1 MPSNKIWLR
10 AETKPAEARSAL
22 TPTTCKALIDAGYE
36 VTVERSTQ
44 RIFDDEEFAKVGA
57 PLVEEGSWVKDAPK
71 DAYVLGL
78 KELPEDDFP
87 LEHVHI
93 SFAHCYK
100 QQGGWEKVLSRWP
113 RGGGVL
119 LDLEF
124 LQDESGRRVAAF
136 GWSAGYAGSALAVKN
151 WAWQLTHPEG
161 EPLHG
166 EEPYAN
172 QDLLIKSVKESLEAG
187 KKQSGR
193 SPKVLVIGAL
203 GRCGNGAVQ
212 LAKDVGIPES
222 DIIQWDMAETK
233 KGGPFK
239 EIIEDADIFV
249 NCIYLSS
256 PIPPFVTPESLATPN
271 RRLSVICDVS
281 ADTTN
286 PHNPIPVYNI
296 TTTFDKPTV
305 PVTLPAG
312 TQGPPL
318 SVISIDHL
326 PSLLPRESSEQFS
339 QALLPSL
346 LQLKDRENARVWK
359 QAEDLF
365 QEKVATL
372 PESFRAQL
380 TISIPLELP
389 RSETAMQEKSTTV
402 AAYAAGASLAAV
414 ALFYVFGPNYTIDG
428 DESSDSGR
436 KKSIVGLSNPAN
448 DCFINSVLQ
457 ALAGLGELRV
467 YLIREL
473 HRRELDGLEIYSLLP
488 PLDEIPRDGKPDKI
502 RELQQGTIT
511 RALKEMLDRLNERP
525 IYKKTISARPFI
537 QSLEYAYRTRISR
550 SQQDAQEF
558 LQIVAERLC
567 DEYHAG
573 VKARLRAKGIG
584 EPNQVADSDNELPAK
599 SPTDIEVRIDDGSPN
614 GLPAI
619 IDTKL
624 KEIENEHSF
633 PFEGKLESQIECQFC
648 HYKYKPNQTSF
659 VNLTLQVP
667 QKSSTTLSACFDGL
681 LKTEYIDDFK
691 CDRCRLQHA
700 LDIKKHD
707 LTRARSGEEGRTLE
721 VEIERIQTAI
731 STDPEGSL
739 EGVSLPPSELAPKRK
754 IARHMR
760 IVAFPKI
767 IAIHLSRSIFDQSSS
782 SKNAAKVSFP
792 ERLPLGGILSQKWY
806 RLLAIVSHK
815 GSHNSG
821 HYESFRRNH
830 LYAPFSTPDAF
841 SSYAQSRATS
851 ENPSEAPSP
860 RLGARQS
867 SGREPSALSIS
878 TPSEPPSHSSQSSPA
893 PSRSTSSKES
903 KASSQSNAPL
913 SPTTRPTTSSSRLSF
928 QSNRSRSTTSK
939 PNLSPVSDPLS
950 PANDGGRWSKT
961 FSRTSLTSD
970 QGTQPTT
977 HTAETSVA
985 SSFRHRRR
993 RKQNDRW
1000 WRISDEKVKECK
1012 TSDVLGMQ
1020 KEVYLLFYELE
1031 RPNTSA

>member
-1 MPSNKIWLR
+1 MGSNKIWLR

-36 VTVERSTQ
+36 VTIERSTQ

-71 DAYVLGL
+71 DAYILGL

-100 QQGGWEKVLSRWP
+100 EQGGWEKVLSRWP

-124 LQDESGRRVAAF
+124 LTDDVGRRVAAF
-136 GWSAGYAGSALAVKN
+136 GWSAGYAGAALAVKN

-161 EPLHG
+161 EPLTG
-166 EEPYAN
+166 ETPYAN
-172 QDLLIKSVKESLEAG
+172 QDLLIQSVKESLEAG
-187 KKQSGR
+187 KKRSGK
-193 SPKVLVIGAL
+193 SPRILVIGAL

-239 EIIEDADIFV
+239 EIVEDADIFV

-256 PIPPFVTPESLATPN
+256 KIPHCKFIKPSNDKKKLTGIVVNVESLSTPN
-271 RRLSVICDVS
+271 RRL
-281 ADTTN
+281 TN
-286 PHNPIPVYNI
+286 PNNPIPVYDI

-305 PVTLPAG
+305 PVTLPEGNQA
-312 TQGPPL
+312 TPL

-326 PSLLPRESSEQFS
+326 PSLLPRESSEMFS
-339 QALLPSL
+339 QALMPSL

-365 QEKVATL
+365 NEK
-372 PESFRAQL
+372 
-380 TISIPLELP
+380 
-389 RSETAMQEKSTTV
+389 EKPTTV

-428 DESSDSGR
+428 EELGRSG

-457 ALAGLGELRV
+457 ALAGLGDLRL

-473 HRRELDGLEIYSLLP
+473 HRRELDGPEIYNTLPEPDELLR
-488 PLDEIPRDGKPDKI
+488 EKRPDRV

-525 IYKKTISARPFI
+525 IYKKTITARGFI
-537 QSLEYAYRTRISR
+537 QALEFAYRTRISR
-550 SQQDAQEF
+550 NQQDAQEF
-558 LQIVAERLC
+558 LQIVTERLS

-573 VKARLRAKGIG
+573 VRARQRAEISL
-584 EPNQVADSDNELPAK
+584 EPTPEQGDDAK
-599 SPTDIEVRIDDGSPN
+599 SEIEVRIDDGTEN

-624 KEIENEHSF
+624 KEIDNEYGF
-633 PFEGKLESQIECQFC
+633 PFEGKMESQIECQFC
-648 HYKYKPNQTSF
+648 QYKYKPNQTSF

-667 QKSSTTLSACFDGL
+667 QKSSTTLNACFDGL
-681 LKTEYIDDFK
+681 LKTEYIEDFR
-691 CDRCRLQHA
+691 CDKCRLLHA
-700 LDIKKHD
+700 AEVKSIEVA
-707 LTRARSGEEGRTLE
+707 RARSEEDRQTLQTE
-721 VEIERIQTAI
+721 LEKIQIALT
-731 STDPEGSL
+731 SDPECAL
-739 EGVSLPPSELAPKRK
+739 EGVALPPPEQAPKRR

-760 IVAFPKI
+760 ITVFPKI
-767 IAIHLSRSIFDQSSS
+767 IAIHLSRSIFDHSSS
-782 SKNAAKVSFP
+782 SKNAAKVAFP
-792 ERLPLGGILSQKWY
+792 ERLPLGGILSQKWFK
-806 RLLAIVSHK
+806 LLAIVCHK

-830 LYAPFSTPDAF
+830 LYPPFSTPSVF

-851 ENPSEAPSP
+851 ENPSRVQSP
-860 RLGARQS
+860 RIPPRS
-867 SGREPSALSIS
+867 SGSGTVDTDPPALNIS
-878 TPSEPPSHSSQSSPA
+878 TPGSTSSQSPSSLSPSEPSRPLSTTDLRPGTAPA
-893 PSRSTSSKES
+893 PTQPANTTS
-903 KASSQSNAPL
+903 ASNPS
-913 SPTTRPTTSSSRLSF
+913 RPTTSTSSSRVSF
-928 QSNRSRSTTSK
+928 QSTHSSTKQTLSPISATARGSSLDTARLSSPASRASLAER
-939 PNLSPVSDPLS
+939 NLSATGSASATDTEAAPGS
-950 PANDGGRWSKT
+950 
-961 FSRTSLTSD
+961 
-970 QGTQPTT
+970 GT
-977 HTAETSVA
+977 A
-985 SSFRHRRR
+985 SSMKAKLR
-993 RKQNDRW
+993 RKKKPVDRW
-1000 WRISDEKVKECK
+1000 WRISDEKIKECK
-1012 TSDVLGMQ
+1012 TGDVLGMQ
-1020 KEVYLLFYELE
+1020 KEVYLLFYEME
-1031 RPNTSA
+1031 KVVP

>member
-1 MPSNKIWLR
+1 MSSNKIWLR

-22 TPTTCKALIDAGYE
+22 TPTTCKALMDAGYE

-44 RIFDDEEFAKVGA
+44 RIFDDEDFAKIGA

-78 KELPEDDFP
+78 KELPEEEFP

-100 QQGGWEKVLSRWP
+100 QQGGWEKVLARWP
-113 RGGGVL
+113 RGGGTL

-124 LQDESGRRVAAF
+124 LTDDVGRRVAAF
-136 GWSAGYAGSALAVKN
+136 GWSAGYAGSALAIKN

-161 EPLHG
+161 VPLPG
-166 EEPYAN
+166 ETPYAN
-172 QDLLIKSVKESLEAG
+172 QDLLVESVKESLEAG

-222 DIIQWDMAETK
+222 DIVQWDIAETK
-233 KGGPFK
+233 KGGPFR
-239 EIIEDADIFV
+239 EIVEDVDILI
-249 NCIYLSS
+249 NCIYLASK
-256 PIPPFVTPESLATPN
+256 IPPFVTPETLTSPN

-286 PHNPIPVYNI
+286 PNNPLPVYSI

-305 PVTLPAG
+305 PVTLSSGSQVAG
-312 TQGPPL
+312 L

-326 PSLLPRESSEQFS
+326 PSLLPRESSEMFS

-365 QEKVATL
+365 NEKVATNIRAYQDNGSNSSPPAASSTTRSL
-372 PESFRAQL
+372 PLRLSRL
-380 TISIPLELP
+380 
-389 RSETAMQEKSTTV
+389 MQEKSTTV
-402 AAYAAGASLAAV
+402 AAYAAGASLAAI

-428 DESSDSGR
+428 DDSNDSIR
-436 KKSIVGLSNPAN
+436 KKNIVGLSNPAN

-457 ALAGLGELRV
+457 ALAGLGDLRV

-473 HRRELDGLEIYSLLP
+473 HRRELDGPDIYNVLP
-488 PLDEIPRDGKPDKI
+488 APDEMPRGGNADRI

-537 QSLEYAYRTRISR
+537 HALEYAYRTRISR
-550 SQQDAQEF
+550 NQQDAQEF

-573 VKARLRAKGIG
+573 VKARQRAKGLI
-584 EPNQVADSDNELPAK
+584 EPFPSPGAAETSDEVAPRSPAEV
-599 SPTDIEVRIDDGSPN
+599 EVRIDDGSEN

-619 IDTKL
+619 IDNKL
-624 KEIENEHSF
+624 KEIDHEYSF
-633 PFEGKLESQIECQFC
+633 PFEGKLESQIECTFC
-648 HYKYKPNQTSF
+648 HYQYKPNQTSF

-667 QKSSTTLSACFDGL
+667 QKSSTSLSACFDGL
-681 LKTEYIDDFK
+681 LKTEYIEDFK
-691 CDRCRLQHA
+691 CDKCRLQHA
-700 LDIKKHD
+700 LEVK
-707 LTRARSGEEGRTLE
+707 TQEMRRVRTTEDKSRLE
-721 VEIERIQTAI
+721 MEIERIQTAI
-731 STDPEGSL
+731 ATDPEGAL
-739 EGVSLPPSELAPKRK
+739 EGVTLPPSELAPRRK

-760 IVAFPKI
+760 ITAFPKI
-767 IAIHLSRSIFDQSSS
+767 IAIHLSRSIFDHSSS
-782 SKNAAKVSFP
+782 TKNAAKVSFP
-792 ERLPLGGILSQKWY
+792 ERLPLGGILNREWF
-806 RLLAIVSHK
+806 RLLAIVCHK
-815 GSHNSG
+815 GSHHSG

-830 LYAPFSTPDAF
+830 LYPPFSTPDAF
-841 SSYAQSRATS
+841 SSYSQSRVAS

-860 RLGARQS
+860 QLKAQNPSDG
-867 SGREPSALSIS
+867 EPSSLDIS
-878 TPSEPPSHSSQSSPA
+878 TSNASPTRSSQLQPPPSPTPRPTSSP
-893 PSRSTSSKES
+893 RV
-903 KASSQSNAPL
+903 
-913 SPTTRPTTSSSRLSF
+913 SF
-928 QSNRSRSTTSK
+928 QSNRSKSSTSK
-939 PNLSPVSDPLS
+939 QTLSPVSDPHS
-950 PANDGGRWSKT
+950 PSSEGGRWSKS
-961 FSRTSLTSD
+961 FSRASFTSD
-970 QGTQPTT
+970 RSTP
-977 HTAETSVA
+977 ATSVEA
-985 SSFRHRRR
+985 SIGPAARLRRR
-993 RKQNDRW
+993 RKPIDRW
-1000 WRISDEKVKECK
+1000 WRVSDEKVKECK

-1020 KEVYLLFYELE
+1020 REVYLLFYELDK
-1031 RPNTSA
+1031 PSPDV

>member
-1 MPSNKIWLR
+1 MSPNKIWLR

-22 TPTTCKALIDAGYE
+22 TPTTCKALIDAGYD

-71 DAYVLGL
+71 DAYILGL
-78 KELPEDDFP
+78 KELPEDEFP

-113 RGGGVL
+113 RGGGTL

-124 LQDESGRRVAAF
+124 LTDDVGRRVAAF

-161 EPLHG
+161 EPLPA
-166 EEPYAN
+166 EAPYAN
-172 QDLLIKSVKESLEAG
+172 QDRLIESVKQSLEAG

-193 SPKVLVIGAL
+193 SPKILVIGAL
-203 GRCGNGAVQ
+203 GRCGSGAVD
-212 LAKDVGIPES
+212 LAKDVGIPDS
-222 DIIQWDMAETK
+222 DIIRWDIEETK

-239 EIIEDADIFV
+239 EIVEDADIFV
-249 NCIYLSS
+249 NCIYLAT
-256 PIPPFVTPESLATPN
+256 PIPPFVTPETLTSPT

-305 PVTLPAG
+305 PVTLSGGNQIAG
-312 TQGPPL
+312 L

-326 PSLLPRESSEQFS
+326 PSLLPRESSEMFS

-346 LQLKDRENARVWK
+346 LQLKDRQNARVWK

-365 QEKVATL
+365 NEKVATL
-372 PESFRAQL
+372 PDLPSQHLYRQSTRSL
-380 TISIPLELP
+380 PLRLS
-389 RSETAMQEKSTTV
+389 RLMQEKSTTV
-402 AAYAAGASLAAV
+402 AAYAAGASLAAI

-428 DESSDSGR
+428 DESLDSAR
-436 KKSIVGLSNPAN
+436 KKNIVGLSNPAN

-457 ALAGLGELRV
+457 ALAGLGDLRV

-473 HRRELDGLEIYSLLP
+473 HRRELDGPEIYNILP
-488 PLDEIPRDGKPDKI
+488 SAEEMPRDGKPDRI
-502 RELQQGTIT
+502 RELQLGTIT

-550 SQQDAQEF
+550 NQQDAQEF

-573 VKARLRAKGIG
+573 VKARQRAKGMIG
-584 EPNQVADSDNELPAK
+584 PSPGLEIVEPGDVSSPK
-599 SPTDIEVRIDDGSPN
+599 SPAEVEVRIDDGSET

-619 IDTKL
+619 IDNKL
-624 KEIENEHSF
+624 REIDHEHSF
-633 PFEGKLESQIECQFC
+633 PFEGQLESQIECLFC
-648 HYKYKPNQTSF
+648 HYQYKPNQTSF

-681 LKTEYIDDFK
+681 LKTEYIEDFK
-691 CDRCRLQHA
+691 CDKCRLQHA
-700 LDIKKHD
+700 LELKIQELHR
-707 LTRARSGEEGRTLE
+707 TRTKDDRKQLE
-721 VEIERIQTAI
+721 AEIERIQTALA
-731 STDPEGSL
+731 TDPEGVL
-739 EGVSLPPSELAPKRK
+739 EGVALPPSELAPKRR

-760 IVAFPKI
+760 ITTFPKI
-767 IAIHLSRSIFDQSSS
+767 VAIHLSRSIFDHSSS
-782 SKNAAKVSFP
+782 TKNAAKVSFP
-792 ERLPLGGILSQKWY
+792 ERLPLGGILSREWF
-806 RLLAIVSHK
+806 RLLAIVCHK
-815 GSHNSG
+815 GSHHSG

-830 LYAPFSTPDAF
+830 LYPPFSTPDAF
-841 SSYAQSRATS
+841 SSYAQSRAAS

-860 RLGARQS
+860 QLRARNS
-867 SGREPSALSIS
+867 SDTEPASLNIS
-878 TPSEPPSHSSQSSPA
+878 TSIASPTRSSQLQPPPSPTPRPTSSP
-893 PSRSTSSKES
+893 RV
-903 KASSQSNAPL
+903 
-913 SPTTRPTTSSSRLSF
+913 SF
-928 QSNRSRSTTSK
+928 QSTRTKSSTSK
-939 PNLSPVSDPLS
+939 QNLSPVSDPHS
-950 PANDGGRWSKT
+950 PSSTEGGRWSKSI
-961 FSRTSLTSD
+961 SRASFTSD
-970 QGTQPTT
+970 RSTP
-977 HTAETSVA
+977 ATSVEA
-985 SSFRHRRR
+985 STGSKTRLHRRR
-993 RKQNDRW
+993 KPNDRW
-1000 WRISDEKVKECK
+1000 WRVSDEKVKECK

-1020 KEVYLLFYELE
+1020 REVYLLFYEIE
-1031 RPNTSA
+1031 KPTPGV

>member
-1 MPSNKIWLR
+1 MGSNKIWLR

-44 RIFDDEEFAKVGA
+44 RIFDGKTFPMDSELMFGVVGA

-71 DAYVLGL
+71 DAYILGL
-78 KELPEDDFP
+78 KELPEDEFP

-100 QQGGWEKVLSRWP
+100 EQAGWEKVLSRWP

-124 LQDESGRRVAAF
+124 LTDDAGRRVAAF
-136 GWSAGYAGSALAVKN
+136 GFSAGYAGAALAVKN

-161 EPLHG
+161 EPLAG
-166 EEPYAN
+166 EKPYAN
-172 QDLLIKSVKESLEAG
+172 QDLLIQSVKESLQAG
-187 KKQSGR
+187 QKQSGK
-193 SPKVLVIGAL
+193 SPKILVIGAL
-203 GRCGNGAVQ
+203 GRCGKGAVQ

-222 DIIQWDMAETK
+222 DIIQWDMEETK

-239 EIIEDADIFV
+239 EIVEDADIFV

-256 PIPPFVTPESLATPN
+256 KIPHFVNVESLSTPN

-286 PHNPIPVYNI
+286 PNNPIPVYNI

-305 PVTLPAG
+305 PVTLPTG
-312 TQGPPL
+312 TQGTPL

-326 PSLLPRESSEQFS
+326 PSLLPRESSEMFS
-339 QALLPSL
+339 QALMPSL

-365 QEKVATL
+365 NQKER
-372 PESFRAQL
+372 P
-380 TISIPLELP
+380 
-389 RSETAMQEKSTTV
+389 TTV

-428 DESSDSGR
+428 DEAGGNR

-457 ALAGLGELRV
+457 ALAGLGDLRL

-473 HRRELDGLEIYSLLP
+473 HRRELDGPEIYNQLP
-488 PLDEIPRDGKPDKI
+488 EPEEADQLREKRPDRI

-525 IYKKTISARPFI
+525 IYKKTISARAFI
-537 QSLEYAYRTRISR
+537 QALECAYRTRISR
-550 SQQDAQEF
+550 NQQDAQEF
-558 LQIVAERLC
+558 LQIVAERLS

-573 VKARLRAKGIG
+573 VKARQRAEKLV
-584 EPNQVADSDNELPAK
+584 ECNPYQESEEAPSE
-599 SPTDIEVRIDDGSPN
+599 IEVRVDDGTEN

-624 KEIENEHSF
+624 KEIDNEYGF
-633 PFEGKLESQIECQFC
+633 PFEGKMESQIECQFC

-667 QKSSTTLSACFDGL
+667 QRSSTTLNTCFDGL
-681 LKTEYIDDFK
+681 LKTEYIDDFR
-691 CDRCRLQHA
+691 CDKCRLLHAIEVKSNALVKAGSATDKQRLEAEIEKIQVALSNDPESA
-700 LDIKKHD
+700 LD
-707 LTRARSGEEGRTLE
+707 
-721 VEIERIQTAI
+721 
-731 STDPEGSL
+731 
-739 EGVSLPPSELAPKRK
+739 GVTLPPAELAPKRR

-760 IVAFPKI
+760 ITVFPKI
-767 IAIHLSRSIFDQSSS
+767 IAIHLSRSMFDRSGST
-782 SKNAAKVSFP
+782 KNAAKVAFP
-792 ERLPLGGILSQKWY
+792 ERLPLGGILKQKWFK
-806 RLLAIVSHK
+806 LLAIVCHK

-830 LYAPFSTPDAF
+830 LYPPYSTPSVF
-841 SSYAQSRATS
+841 SSYAQSRAAS
-851 ENPSEAPSP
+851 ENPSRVASP
-860 RLGARQS
+860 RLPASS
-867 SGREPSALSIS
+867 SGTEPPALNIS
-878 TPSEPPSHSSQSSPA
+878 TPASASTNSPSSLSPESPSRPPSATDVKSP
-893 PSRSTSSKES
+893 
-903 KASSQSNAPL
+903 
-913 SPTTRPTTSSSRLSF
+913 RPTTSSSRVSF
-928 QSNRSRSTTSK
+928 QSTHSSTKQNMSPTSAPRASSSLDTARLSSPASRSSLAERNASATDTEGSA
-939 PNLSPVSDPLS
+939 S
-950 PANDGGRWSKT
+950 AN
-961 FSRTSLTSD
+961 
-970 QGTQPTT
+970 
-977 HTAETSVA
+977 VA
-985 SSFRHRRR
+985 SRLRRR
-993 RKQNDRW
+993 RKPADRW
-1000 WRISDEKVKECK
+1000 WRISDEKIKECK
-1012 TSDVLGMQ
+1012 TSDVLSMQ
-1020 KEVYLLFYELE
+1020 KEVYLLFYEME
-1031 RPNTSA
+1031 KVVS

>member
-1 MPSNKIWLR
+1 MGSNKIWLR

-36 VTVERSTQ
+36 VTIERSSQ
-44 RIFDDEEFAKVGA
+44 SIFDDEEFAKVGA

-78 KELPEDDFP
+78 KELPEEEFP

-100 QQGGWEKVLSRWP
+100 EQAGWEKVLARWP
-113 RGGGVL
+113 RGGGTL

-124 LQDESGRRVAAF
+124 LTDDVGRRVAAF
-136 GWSAGYAGSALAVKN
+136 GFSAGYAGAALAVKN

-161 EPLHG
+161 EPLPG
-166 EEPYAN
+166 ETPYAN
-172 QDLLIKSVKESLEAG
+172 QQLLIESVKESLTAG
-187 KKQSGR
+187 QKQSGKTPR
-193 SPKVLVIGAL
+193 ILVIGAL
-203 GRCGNGAVQ
+203 GRCGRGAVQ

-222 DIIQWDMAETK
+222 DITQWDMEETK

-239 EIIEDADIFV
+239 EIVEDSDIFV
-249 NCIYLSS
+249 NCIYLTSKL
-256 PIPPFVTPESLATPN
+256 PGDFVNVESLSTPN

-286 PHNPIPVYNI
+286 PNNPIPVYNI

-312 TQGPPL
+312 AQGTPL

-326 PSLLPRESSEQFS
+326 PSLLPRESSEMFS
-339 QALLPSL
+339 EALLPSL
-346 LQLKDRENARVWK
+346 LQLKDRENSRVWK

-365 QEKVATL
+365 KEK
-372 PESFRAQL
+372 
-380 TISIPLELP
+380 
-389 RSETAMQEKSTTV
+389 EKSTTV

-428 DESSDSGR
+428 DELGGNR

-457 ALAGLGELRV
+457 ALAGLGDLRL

-473 HRRELDGLEIYSLLP
+473 HRRELDGPEIYNQLP
-488 PLDEIPRDGKPDKI
+488 DPDEQLREKRPDRV
-502 RELQQGTIT
+502 RELQQGTVT

-525 IYKKTISARPFI
+525 IYKKTITARGFI
-537 QSLEYAYRTRISR
+537 QALEFAYRTRISR
-550 SQQDAQEF
+550 NQQDAQEF
-558 LQIVAERLC
+558 LQIVAERLS

-573 VKARLRAKGIG
+573 VKARQRAQKALDYSA
-584 EPNQVADSDNELPAK
+584 EDE
-599 SPTDIEVRIDDGSPN
+599 SPTEIEVRVDDGTEN

-624 KEIENEHSF
+624 KEIDNEYGF
-633 PFEGKLESQIECQFC
+633 PFEGKMESQIECQFC
-648 HYKYKPNQTSF
+648 RYKYKPNQTSF

-681 LKTEYIDDFK
+681 LKTEYIDDFR
-691 CDRCRLQHA
+691 CDKCRLEHA
-700 LDIKKHD
+700 VEVKMKD
-707 LTRARSGEEGRTLE
+707 LSRTRSTEEKISLE
-721 VEIERIQTAI
+721 MEIDKIQTALA
-731 STDPEGSL
+731 TDPEAAL
-739 EGVSLPPSELAPKRK
+739 DGVTLPPAEHAPKRR

-760 IVAFPKI
+760 ITVFPKI
-767 IAIHLSRSIFDQSSS
+767 IAVHLSRSIFDRSSS
-782 SKNAAKVSFP
+782 TKNAAKVSFP
-792 ERLPLGGILSQKWY
+792 ERLPLGGILNQKFFK
-806 RLLAIVSHK
+806 LLAIVCHK

-830 LYAPFSTPDAF
+830 LYPPFSTPDVF

-851 ENPSEAPSP
+851 ENPSRVQSP
-860 RLGARQS
+860 RLPARNGAD
-867 SGREPSALSIS
+867 PDLPALNIS
-878 TPSEPPSHSSQSSPA
+878 TPASTGSPSSLSPSE
-893 PSRSTSSKES
+893 PSRSPSTTDLSRSPSQPNTSH
-903 KASSQSNAPL
+903 P
-913 SPTTRPTTSSSRLSF
+913 SPRPTTSSSSRVSF
-928 QSNRSRSTTSK
+928 QSTNSSSK
-939 PNLSPVSDPLS
+939 QNLSPTSVPRGSSLDATRLS
-950 PANDGGRWSKT
+950 ST
-961 FSRTSLTSD
+961 MSRASLADRNASATD
-970 QGTQPTT
+970 T
-977 HTAETSVA
+977 EVSVA
-985 SSFRHRRR
+985 SRLRRR
-993 RKQNDRW
+993 RKPVDRW
-1000 WRISDEKVKECK
+1000 WRISDEKIKECK

-1020 KEVYLLFYELE
+1020 KEVYLLFYEME
-1031 RPNTSA
+1031 KIPNGLP

>member
-1 MPSNKIWLR
+1 MGSNKIWLR

-44 RIFDDEEFAKVGA
+44 RIFDGKTYPIYSELMVGA

-71 DAYVLGL
+71 DAYILGL

-100 QQGGWEKVLSRWP
+100 EQAGWEKVLSRWP

-124 LQDESGRRVAAF
+124 LTDDAGRRVAAF
-136 GWSAGYAGSALAVKN
+136 GFSAGYAGAALAVKN

-161 EPLHG
+161 EPLAG
-166 EEPYAN
+166 EKPYAN
-172 QDLLIKSVKESLEAG
+172 QDLLIQSVKESLQAG
-187 KKQSGR
+187 QKQSGK
-193 SPKVLVIGAL
+193 SPKILVIGAL
-203 GRCGNGAVQ
+203 GRCGKGAVQ

-222 DIIQWDMAETK
+222 DIVQWDMEETK

-239 EIIEDADIFV
+239 EIVEDADIFV

-256 PIPPFVTPESLATPN
+256 KIPPFVNVESLSTPN

-286 PHNPIPVYNI
+286 PNNPIPVYNI

-305 PVTLPAG
+305 PVTLPTG
-312 TQGPPL
+312 TQGTPL

-326 PSLLPRESSEQFS
+326 PSLLPRESSEMFS
-339 QALLPSL
+339 QALMPSL
-346 LQLKDRENARVWK
+346 LQLKDRENSRVWK

-365 QEKVATL
+365 NQKEK
-372 PESFRAQL
+372 P
-380 TISIPLELP
+380 
-389 RSETAMQEKSTTV
+389 TTV

-428 DESSDSGR
+428 DEAGGNR

-457 ALAGLGELRV
+457 ALAGLGDLRL

-473 HRRELDGLEIYSLLP
+473 HRRELDGPEIYNQLP
-488 PLDEIPRDGKPDKI
+488 EPEEADQLREKRPDRV

-525 IYKKTISARPFI
+525 IYKKTISARGFI
-537 QSLEYAYRTRISR
+537 QALEFAYRTRISR
-550 SQQDAQEF
+550 NQQDAQEF
-558 LQIVAERLC
+558 LQIVTERLS

-573 VKARLRAKGIG
+573 VKARQRAEKLI
-584 EPNQVADSDNELPAK
+584 ECNPEQDSEEAT
-599 SPTDIEVRIDDGSPN
+599 SDIEVRVDDGTKN

-624 KEIENEHSF
+624 KEIDNEYGF
-633 PFEGKLESQIECQFC
+633 PFEGKMESQIECQFC
-648 HYKYKPNQTSF
+648 HYKYKPNQTTF

-667 QKSSTTLSACFDGL
+667 QSSSTTLNKCFDGL
-681 LKTEYIDDFK
+681 LKTEYIDDFR
-691 CDRCRLQHA
+691 CDKCRLLHAIEVKSNELIKAPSATDRQRLEAEIENIQLALASDPECA
-700 LDIKKHD
+700 LD
-707 LTRARSGEEGRTLE
+707 
-721 VEIERIQTAI
+721 
-731 STDPEGSL
+731 
-739 EGVSLPPSELAPKRK
+739 GVTLPPTELAPKRR

-760 IVAFPKI
+760 ITVFPKI
-767 IAIHLSRSIFDQSSS
+767 IAIHLSRSMFDRSGST
-782 SKNAAKVSFP
+782 KNAAKVAFP
-792 ERLPLGGILSQKWY
+792 ERLPLGGILNQKWFK
-806 RLLAIVSHK
+806 LLAIVCHK

-830 LYAPFSTPDAF
+830 LYPPYSTPSVF
-841 SSYAQSRATS
+841 SSYAQSRAAS
-851 ENPSEAPSP
+851 ENPSRVASP
-860 RLGARQS
+860 RLPAS
-867 SGREPSALSIS
+867 SSSTEPPALNIS
-878 TPSEPPSHSSQSSPA
+878 TPPSDSTKSSSSLTPDSPSRPPSATDFKSS
-893 PSRSTSSKES
+893 
-903 KASSQSNAPL
+903 
-913 SPTTRPTTSSSRLSF
+913 RPTTSSSRVSF
-928 QSNRSRSTTSK
+928 QSTHSSSKQNISPTSAPRASSSLDTARLSSPASRS
-939 PNLSPVSDPLS
+939 
-950 PANDGGRWSKT
+950 
-961 FSRTSLTSD
+961 SLAERNASATD
-970 QGTQPTT
+970 T
-977 HTAETSVA
+977 ETSAGATVA
-985 SSFRHRRR
+985 SRLGRR
-993 RKQNDRW
+993 RKPADRW
-1000 WRISDEKVKECK
+1000 WRISDEKIKECK

-1020 KEVYLLFYELE
+1020 KEVYLLFYEIE
-1031 RPNTSA
+1031 KTAA